1 MQTTCTDHT
10 AVPLRNA
17 PDEVDYRKA
26 ASTLVNVGRMVLIF
40 SGWTIVR
47 TLGVAFINRRFVIE
61 AVRRAMDGQEAEYL
75 SDAVL
80 FFAVAFR
87 RERDRLHSISEARR
101 GIVSSPGFL
110 LRMRQVSS
118 ESFLRYRAG
127 ETPMSSRKH

>member
-17 PDEVDYRKA
+17 PDEIAYRKA

-47 TLGVAFINRRFVIE
+47 TLGVAFINRRSIIE
-61 AVRRAMDGQEAEYL
+61 AVRKAAEGQIEEYP

-87 RERDRLHSISEARR
+87 RSA
-101 GIVSSPGFL
+101 IV
-110 LRMRQVSS
+110 
-118 ESFLRYRAG
+118 YIA
-127 ETPMSSRKH
+127 

>member
-17 PDEVDYRKA
+17 PDEIAYRKA

-75 SDAVL
+75 SDADLL
-80 FFAVAFR
+80 FNLSASCTR
-87 RERDRLHSISEARR
+87 SNPESRARPD
-101 GIVSSPGFL
+101 GSTVCSTGQPASSL
-110 LRMRQVSS
+110 Q
-118 ESFLRYRAG
+118 A
-127 ETPMSSRKH
+127 